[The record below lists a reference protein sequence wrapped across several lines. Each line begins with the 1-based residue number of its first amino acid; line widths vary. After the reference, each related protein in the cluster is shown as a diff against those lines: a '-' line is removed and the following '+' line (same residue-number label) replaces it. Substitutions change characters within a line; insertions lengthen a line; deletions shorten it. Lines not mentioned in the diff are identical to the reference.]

1 MTIEKLLSKLT
12 YFNNEEKEKII
23 KAYNLASMVHNEQY
37 RKSGEPY
44 ITHPLSVAYILSYF
58 KVDSDTIAA
67 SLLHDVIEESNFTK
81 DDIEELLNHDI
92 AVLVDGVTKIKRE
105 YFDTKEEQN
114 NANTRKNIMGLKIDP
129 RITIIKLADRLHNM
143 LTMKYQRE
151 LKQVENSYETVEI
164 FSPIAYHTGMLE
176 IKKVLEELSLPYIDK
191 KTYNEILKQKN
202 LITESNTI
210 TLKNI
215 SLNIKENLEQE
226 NINNEIHI
234 HIKNIYEIY
243 KKLNEGADIKELHD
257 LFSIEIIVDDIKKC
271 YETLPIID
279 NIYPVT
285 NDFNNYI
292 VNPKGNM
299 YQGIHLEIA
308 DKKIY
313 FKIKIRT
320 KEMDKIDTFGL
331 ASYWELY
338 QDKALEQMRIDL
350 NERCYLY
357 KRLID
362 LDTKCN
368 SDKEFVKKARKILIR
383 S

>member
-81 DDIEELLNHDI
+81 NDIEELLNHDI
-92 AVLVDGVTKIKRE
+92 AVLVEGVTKIKRE

-164 FSPIAYHTGMLE
+164 FSPIVYHTGMLE

-292 VNPKGNM
+292 VKPKENM

-308 DKKIY
+308 DNKKY

-338 QDKALEQMRIDL
+338 QDKALEKMRIDL
-350 NERCYLY
+350 NERYNIY

-362 LDTKCN
+362 IDTNCN